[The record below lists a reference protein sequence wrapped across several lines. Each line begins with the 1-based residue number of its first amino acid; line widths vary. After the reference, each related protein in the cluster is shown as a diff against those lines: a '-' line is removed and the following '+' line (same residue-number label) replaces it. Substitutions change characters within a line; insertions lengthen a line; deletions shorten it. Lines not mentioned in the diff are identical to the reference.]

1 MDLAFNP
8 LSKLSSAVWPV
19 EKSRCLSRKK
29 TFQPPDKVIFVN
41 LVGSLPVHSF
51 CVVCARGVRQ
61 CLYQPEDRNKRVYN
75 TLPQSEA
82 IKRLAKPREAFGTL
96 FRSGIQTQRPSIR
109 KSLTSLVCGTV
120 SFRMRF
126 RYRLDV
132 TVTSSILLGIS

>member
-1 MDLAFNP
+1 MSISQENLPATGQGNLCQPCRQFACP
-8 LSKLSSAVWPV
+8 FIL
-19 EKSRCLSRKK
+19 CL
-29 TFQPPDKVIFVN
+29 
-41 LVGSLPVHSF
+41 
-51 CVVCARGVRQ
+51 CARGVRQ
-61 CLYQPEDRNKRVYN
+61 CLYQPEHRNNRVYN

-82 IKRLAKPREAFGTL
+82 IKRLAKPREAFGAL

-132 TVTSSILLGIS
+132 TVNSSILLGIS